1 MLGEKA
7 KRVRGKL
14 HALRHS
20 KRSWRLSRDGGHRT
34 APDAHR
40 TSKPASA
47 QATNAKRAKPYAPK
61 GVAEAALAIASAC
74 GAVVAGF
81 EPCVR
86 RTRDVKIA
94 VAARNAAGSLKAL
107 QEATIAADDALGVD
121 ARPRAR
127 TCDRLR
133 WEWLA
138 STATVVDGSAD
149 ARLLSGCARILSEVV
164 AATRSTNA
172 LGPEI
177 PARLR
182 LAPAE
187 ACSLSLAVV
196 HERRQELAL
205 ALG

>member
-7 KRVRGKL
+7 KGVRRKL
-14 HALRHS
+14 RALRHS
-20 KRSWRLSRDGGHRT
+20 KQSWGLSREGAHRT
-34 APDAHR
+34 ASDAHR

-47 QATNAKRAKPYAPK
+47 QATTAQPSAPK

-74 GAVVAGF
+74 GAVVAGLDM
-81 EPCVR
+81 CAR
-86 RTRDVKIA
+86 RTRDEKIA
-94 VAARNAAGSLKAL
+94 VAARNAAGSLRAL
-107 QEATIAADDALGVD
+107 QEATIVAAAARGVD

-138 STATVVDGSAD
+138 STATVVDGNAD
-149 ARLLSGCARILSEVV
+149 ARLLSECARILADAV
-164 AATRSTNA
+164 ATTRSTNA

-177 PARLR
+177 AARLR
-182 LAPAE
+182 LASAE

-196 HERRQELAL
+196 QERRRELAL
-205 ALG
+205 ALV